1 MKNVILFCL
10 FFLYVTVNA
19 NKPPNRQV
27 YQDTTITNL
36 EKAPF
41 LTSYIK
47 GDRLYLNLP
56 DHLLNSPMLFT
67 CHDRMRR
74 SYMQVAWSKQDDRI
88 LLLQQAIT
96 STSGIILPIK
106 EGLVQMDN
114 IIAIFPIEKTNER
127 PGIHCIDITDL
138 ILEQELEWPQK
149 LGVSLGSPVPQLSML
164 LGAKDMDEEVLIKTR
179 RGMIK
184 RKSKV
189 SVPIFFGFSAL
200 GPPMRARRFDYRMGF
215 YADEKMGVR
224 FGLKNGLANITRWRL
239 EKKYPEQKIS
249 VPIKPITFLI
259 SPDVPPKWRP
269 YLKAGIE
276 EWLPAFESA
285 GFKDALI
292 VKEVDSLDEWQA
304 HSIHSNVVYWNQE
317 KYMRGSEYEDYG
329 GTLGHIID
337 LRTGEILR
345 GDIFMGASERTVSEQ
360 YFVRAAPLDKRTRK
374 FPFPDALVGQLF
386 QVIAA
391 HEAGHVFGIMDA
403 NFGEYHYPWDRMNDS
418 LWLRSM
424 GHTPSIMNYTRTN
437 NIPQPEDSIPPSLL
451 LQKVG
456 PTDRYNIQWAYREF
470 PKGTGPQVEK
480 AALERMVR
488 WQDSVPWYRFNIS
501 QMEVIGPNA
510 SDEVVETNDPV
521 KSTALA
527 LKNVERVMELLPA
540 VSNEENDNGRLER
553 LYDKSVQLWYN
564 HMLHISTLLGG
575 YDIRY
580 KSLDQPGKRYTP
592 IPWKKQMV
600 ALDFL
605 LYHAFDPPAW
615 LTDPDFNVRTGY
627 STFPDQVMLYQQKL
641 VIDLLLARRLKRL
654 EFLEKVLKH
663 EGLVNT
669 YMQRLQDGLFKE
681 LKNDFG
687 HVDRRR
693 QEIQITYID
702 NLGMILGQEK
712 RVLDIQSRF
721 FVHSDYSRGILMQQL
736 MGLKVAIEQGLKRN
750 SKAGTSGHWELC
762 LKKIK
767 TML

>member
-27 YQDTTITNL
+27 YQDTTITIL

-67 CHDRMRR
+67 CHERMRR

-114 IIAIFPIEKTNER
+114 IIAIFPIEKTKER

-164 LGAKDMDEEVLIKTR
+164 LGAKDMDGEVLIKTR
-179 RGMIK
+179 IGMIK

-200 GPPMRARRFDYRMGF
+200 GPPMRGRRFDYRMGF

-239 EKKYPEQKIS
+239 EKKYPDQKIS

-337 LRTGEILR
+337 LRSGEILR

-360 YFVRAAPLDKRTRK
+360 YFVRAAPLDKRTWK
-374 FPFPDALVGQLF
+374 FPFPDSLVGQLF

-437 NIPQPEDSIPPSLL
+437 NIPRPEDSIPPSLL

-527 LKNVERVMELLPA
+527 LKNVERVMELLPV

-575 YDIRY
+575 YDIHY
-580 KSLDQPGKRYTP
+580 KSLDQTGKRYTP
-592 IPWKKQMV
+592 ISWKEQMV

-605 LYHAFDPPAW
+605 LDHAFDPPAW
-615 LTDPDFNVRTGY
+615 LTDPDFNVRTRY

-687 HVDRRR
+687 HLDRRR

-712 RVLDIQSRF
+712 KVLDIQSRF
-721 FVHSDYSRGILMQQL
+721 FLHSDYSRGILMQQL